1 MYQKKFCHVLKFNQ
15 IQNSNDHGC
24 KKRLIKI
31 KYDENIKSDHTMSL
45 IKKAGLIDKIDKS
58 IIVEDNYI
66 IKKIVGYGS
75 TCTVY
80 KAHYY

>member
-1 MYQKKFCHVLKFNQ
+1 MYQKKFSHVLKFNQ

-58 IIVEDNYI
+58 IIVEDNYL